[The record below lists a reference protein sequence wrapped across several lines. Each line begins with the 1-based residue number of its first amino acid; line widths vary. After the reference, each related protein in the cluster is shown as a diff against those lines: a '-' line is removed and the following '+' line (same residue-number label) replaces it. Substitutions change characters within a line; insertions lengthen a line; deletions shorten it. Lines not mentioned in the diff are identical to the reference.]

1 MRTKAKL
8 GVNFYTQVS
17 PDTDRRRRRLQEE
30 LGLTVRELVDKA
42 LRCLENQVQSRQGT
56 QEAA

>member
-1 MRTKAKL
+1 MRAKAKL
-8 GVNFYTQVS
+8 WVNFYTQVS

-30 LGLTVRELVDKA
+30 LGLTVPELVDKA